1 MLSFEDLNNIIR
13 YDLAKFYNSSPG
25 AYTSDITCTEE
36 AIKLVHKVIRRGK
49 NYIIDDELV
58 VLINCENQEFDR
70 PRGLLNYSDRWDL
83 DIEDENG
90 FIDSGDSFMEFIKK
104 LYELEVELYG
114 GYNQVKINLINEIS
128 IKNYINVG
136 NQICDIHLMVK
147 FEPKFSK
154 LYVQKLN
161 SYNLTINVATLPSNI
176 YGY

>member
-13 YDLAKFYNSSPG
+13 YGLAKFYYPSPG
-25 AYTSDITCTEE
+25 SYSEHITCTEE
-36 AIKLVHKVIRRGK
+36 AIKLVHKILRRGK
-49 NYIIDDELV
+49 NYIIEDELV
-58 VLINCENQEFDR
+58 VLINCINQEFDR
-70 PRGLLNYSDRWDL
+70 PRGLLNYSDRWIL

-90 FIDSGDSFMEFIKK
+90 FINSGDSFMEFIKK
-104 LYELEVELYG
+104 LYELEVELYSPWKG
-114 GYNQVKINLINEIS
+114 VKINLINEIS

-136 NQICDIHLMVK
+136 NQICDIHLVVK